1 MCSWVLRTFILGYN
15 LHFGQYLNSLKQ
27 DINIS
32 QSSYSL
38 TQRTEYPKLRLLRFA
53 GKTLPLWKNKWYAL
67 LVLLMLMRGLGDAD
81 Q

>member
-15 LHFGQYLNSLKQ
+15 LHFEQYLNSLEQ

-32 QSSYSL
+32 QSFYSL

-67 LVLLMLMRGLGDAD
+67 LAVLLMLRLGDAD